1 MEVRY
6 DVVVIGGGIGGL
18 TGAALLAQAGR
29 SVLVVEA
36 DERPGGFA
44 QNLTEAGYDFD
55 LALHVIMSLGR
66 EGPFGEGLFHAVL
79 RQLGVA
85 TEVEHVA
92 LDPFYA
98 VQLEDEHVVLPGA
111 RDAHLAAL
119 AELGAD
125 HADQVVKLFAIYD
138 QAYRELLKLP
148 ISLGLFDLLR
158 MPLKTPLLFT
168 KRNAVLADVLKAHIR
183 DPKVRHLHTA
193 LWPYI
198 GLPSSRMAFLPFGAM
213 MASYVGEGAYYCRGG
228 FQNLADAIVRGLV
241 RQGGELRLGV
251 KVSKITLRDGR
262 VTGVEL
268 ETGQQIEAA
277 TVIAAGDVRDTF
289 LKLIAAEEVPKR
301 YLRKLRRQTPSMSA
315 CLLHLGTDLDVASM
329 LKAQIT
335 MVAPYSSEES
345 YARSVG
351 GSIGAVSITVPTL
364 TDPNRAP
371 AGEHTVVV
379 SAAVPVECGERP
391 DWDDRKVSDEM
402 LAMAERALPGLSSHI
417 TFTPGN
423 GRSGE
428 PKLRFLGPIYGW
440 AVEPKQSAAYRL
452 PHETPFHG
460 LWLCGHWTQPA
471 GGIWSVVVS
480 GIQTARLVLERNVH
494 GGLLPLAS

>member
-1 MEVRY
+1 MTVAATQRLSRIFFVSEPLAAALATSRCHCASGWSLFVARRSCRVGFGTADAPPKIQHRTGRCALELRY

-44 QNLTEAGYDFD
+44 QNLSEAGYDFD

-66 EGPFGEGLFHAVL
+66 EGPVGEGLFHAGL

-193 LWPYI
+193 L
-198 GLPSSRMAFLPFGAM
+198 
-213 MASYVGEGAYYCRGG
+213 
-228 FQNLADAIVRGLV
+228 
-241 RQGGELRLGV
+241 
-251 KVSKITLRDGR
+251 
-262 VTGVEL
+262 
-268 ETGQQIEAA
+268 
-277 TVIAAGDVRDTF
+277 
-289 LKLIAAEEVPKR
+289 
-301 YLRKLRRQTPSMSA
+301 
-315 CLLHLGTDLDVASM
+315 
-329 LKAQIT
+329 
-335 MVAPYSSEES
+335 
-345 YARSVG
+345 
-351 GSIGAVSITVPTL
+351 
-364 TDPNRAP
+364 
-371 AGEHTVVV
+371 
-379 SAAVPVECGERP
+379 
-391 DWDDRKVSDEM
+391 
-402 LAMAERALPGLSSHI
+402 
-417 TFTPGN
+417 
-423 GRSGE
+423 
-428 PKLRFLGPIYGW
+428 
-440 AVEPKQSAAYRL
+440 
-452 PHETPFHG
+452 
-460 LWLCGHWTQPA
+460 
-471 GGIWSVVVS
+471 
-480 GIQTARLVLERNVH
+480 
-494 GGLLPLAS
+494 